1 MHKYLY
7 TSENENRIV
16 FENFVSL
23 LKIDIPEN
31 VTKDLINLFTN
42 LCGGAQSITV
52 EELKK
57 KFKIENHPRVKLMIK
72 NSEAVSNEFDFS
84 ILFVSGDKGYL
95 LLDDFLELH
104 RNIYWVTPRE
114 NISNYVKMVNQ
125 LWA

>member
-57 KFKIENHPRVKLMIK
+57 KFIIENHPRVKLMIK